1 MTLGFI
7 IDDMNLWN
15 IVFLFEI
22 ILKLTIN
29 MENYSHIKIRLI

>member
-29 MENYSHIKIRLI
+29 MENYSHIKRRLI